1 MQDDITPLCADELS
15 NAIHRRNISCREVM
29 SAYLARID
37 RLNPIFNAIVN
48 IADEDSLLSQADTCD
63 LELLNGQSRGW
74 LHGIPLAIKD
84 VASASGFP
92 TTLGSPLLKDAMA
105 KTDSIMVSRMKAA
118 GCIVIG
124 KTNMPEL
131 GLGSHTFNEVFGAT
145 RNAWDTSVSAGGSSG
160 GTAVALAQRLLPVA
174 DGSDFMGSLRNPAA
188 WNHIFG
194 MRPSQGRIPLGPGN
208 DVFLSQLVTEG
219 PMARNVKDLTKLL
232 EIQSGFDP
240 RLPLSLSSQFH
251 AHESGAKAEALKG
264 LRIGWLG
271 DLSGHLAIEDGILE
285 ICEQALHRMA
295 SAGAI
300 VLPMGL
306 GFDTDKLW
314 DCWLSWRR
322 ALVGPRVTALMG
334 FPHARD
340 HIKPEA
346 LWEYDHAQGMSYTE
360 FSQASQTRTSFYHH
374 MLRMF
379 QTEVDVIAMPVVQTW
394 PFAIEKR
401 WPSHIGSRKMDT
413 YHRWME
419 STIYA
424 TLAGLPAISVPA
436 GFHPMQT
443 WPMGLQLIG
452 PPQGDSLLLK
462 VASAYEDTSLELM
475 KTTPTNVILT
485 SN

>member
-1 MQDDITPLCADELS
+1 LQDDITSLYADALS
-15 NAIHRRNISCREVM
+15 ALIHRREISCREVM
-29 SAYLARID
+29 AAYLNRINKI
-37 RLNPIFNAIVN
+37 NPIYNAIVN
-48 IADEDSLLSQADTCD
+48 IADEDLLLDQADTCD
-63 LELLNGQSRGW
+63 VELQNGQSRGW
-74 LHGIPLAIKD
+74 LHGIPQAIKD
-84 VASASGFP
+84 AASSSGFP
-92 TTLGSPLLKDAMA
+92 TTLGSPLLQDAMA
-105 KTDSIMVSRMKAA
+105 KTDTLMVSRMKAT

-131 GLGSHTFNEVFGAT
+131 GLGSNTFNEVFGAT
-145 RNAWDTSVSAGGSSG
+145 RNAWDTDVSAGGSSG
-160 GTAVALAQRLLPVA
+160 GTAVALSQRMLPVA

-188 WNHIFG
+188 WNHVFG

-219 PMARNVKDLTKLL
+219 PMARNVKDLSKLL

-251 AHESGAKAEALKG
+251 ARDSQTKAEDLKG

-271 DLSGHLAIEDGILE
+271 DLSGHLATEGGILE
-285 ICEQALHRMA
+285 ICEKALHRMA

-300 VLPMGL
+300 VTPMAL
-306 GFDTDKLW
+306 GFDTNKLW
-314 DCWLSWRR
+314 ECWLSWRR

-334 FPHARD
+334 FANARE

-346 LWEYDHAQGMSYTE
+346 LWEFDHAQGMSYTQ

-374 MLRMF
+374 MLQLF
-379 QTEVDVIAMPVVQTW
+379 QTQVDVIAMPVVQTW

-401 WPSHIGSRKMDT
+401 WPTHIGNRKMDT

-436 GFHPMQT
+436 GFHPKHT

-452 PPQGDSLLLK
+452 PPQGDSFLLK
-462 VASAYEDTSLELM
+462 VAAAYEDTSLELM
-475 KTTPTNVILT
+475 NKTPTNDILK
-485 SN
+485 SK